1 MILDKFKEQFALTIA
16 TAFRECYPDQFAASG
31 EQGPFSSGDILKNL
45 ERPKDPKMGS
55 LAFPIFKYLAL
66 LKAKPHEV
74 TALVAARANELVG
87 IGASDSVLQFSS
99 ASGYINASIQ
109 LTAVARETLTQ
120 VLKQQNHFGSSKVG
134 SGKLNLVEYSSPN
147 IAKPIGVGHLRTTI
161 IGNSLRRIYKK
172 LGYTVIGINYPGDWG
187 TQFGKMIVAF
197 RRWGNE
203 ETFSGEAVKH
213 LLDLYVKFHA
223 EAENDS
229 TLDEE
234 ARIEFKK
241 LEDGDPDATS
251 LWERMKEVSFAEWN
265 QSYALLGVEF
275 DLVYGESFLN
285 DKMEAVIKR
294 LEKDGLTSI
303 SRGALVVDLNDP
315 QLPPALLK
323 KQDGATLYITR
334 DLAGLIWRW
343 ETYHFNESLYVVGV
357 SQSDHFKQALK
368 VIAMME
374 EAENLPAEQ
383 RMTGKVKHVDFGWV
397 KFGEKS
403 MSTRQGNIIFLEDV
417 VSQAIELAKQKIRE
431 KNPNLAKF
439 DEVAQMIGV
448 GAVIFS
454 QLSVRRQKDVNFD
467 WDEVLSFEGETGP
480 YLQYTHARLC
490 SLERMYGKPIS
501 SEIDF
506 SLLNQDEERLVI
518 ETIAEF
524 EEAIQEAARLYDPN
538 CISTYLLRLASAFN
552 KFYQR
557 KDASGRIDKIISDD
571 PARTAAR
578 MALVQSVRIV
588 VNEGLSLLGLRAP
601 DEM

>member
-1 MILDKFKEQFALTIA
+1 MILDKFKEQFAITVA
-16 TAFRECYPDQFAASG
+16 TAFQQCYPEIYRTVGDN
-31 EQGPFSSGDILKNL
+31 GPFHSPDVLKGI

-55 LAFPIFKYLAL
+55 LAFPIFKFLPI
-66 LKAKPHEV
+66 LKSKPNEV
-74 TALVAARANELVG
+74 TASVAARANIILSASASPELAVTP
-87 IGASDSVLQFSS
+87 
-99 ASGYINASIQ
+99 ASGYLNASIE
-109 LTAVARETLTQ
+109 LTAVARETIGQAVTMQ
-120 VLKQQNHFGSSKVG
+120 DKFGQSTVG
-134 SGKLNLVEYSSPN
+134 NGKLNLVEYSSPN
-147 IAKPIGVGHLRTTI
+147 IAKPFGVGHLRTTI

-172 LGYTVIGINYPGDWG
+172 LGYEVIGINYPGDWG

-197 RRWGNE
+197 RRWGSE
-203 ETFSGEAVKH
+203 STFQGEAVKN

-223 EAENDS
+223 EAETDKS
-229 TLDEE
+229 LDDE
-234 ARIEFKK
+234 ARVAFKK
-241 LEDGDPDATS
+241 LEDGDPEATK
-251 LWERMKEVSFAEWN
+251 LWERMKEVSFEEW
-265 QSYALLGVEF
+265 SRVYGILGVEF

-285 DKMEAVIKR
+285 DKMEAVIER
-294 LEKDGLTSI
+294 LQKDGLTST

-343 ETYHFNESLYVVGV
+343 EKYHFNESLYVVGV

-368 VIAMME
+368 VIDMME
-374 EAENLPAEQ
+374 QAENLPAES
-383 RMTGKVKHVDFGWV
+383 RMTGRVKHVDFGWV
-397 KFGEKS
+397 KFGEKT

-417 VSQAIELAKQKIRE
+417 INQAIDLAKQKIRE
-431 KNPNLAKF
+431 KNPNLANF
-439 DEVAQMIGV
+439 DDVAQMIGV

-490 SLERMYGKPIS
+490 SLERMYGKPITAQ
-501 SEIDF
+501 IDH
-506 SLLNQDEERLVI
+506 SLLNHDEERLVI

-557 KDASGRIDKIISDD
+557 KDDSGRIDKIISDD
-571 PARTAAR
+571 PDRSAAR

-588 VNEGLSLLGLRAP
+588 MNEGLNLLGLRAP
-601 DEM
+601 YEM